1 MKLEGEIMEIWKM
14 AFRNISRR
22 KLRTTLTVLGIVVGV
37 SLMLALFSLVSGMD
51 VRVTQMVRALGGAD
65 ITIYN
70 ATFPGRGGQPFGGFG
85 TIMRGTLP
93 IELLQQI
100 NQIPGVYI
108 ASPQLSFMGYLGSSR
123 ITIYG
128 IDPSTYDEVTGGLNI
143 IEGRGLK
150 QEDKNKIVLGKTIVE
165 ASNITIGSKVK
176 IGISATEQEDFEV
189 VGVFE
194 TGVMFQENAG
204 YITLEDAQRL
214 TGYMGQISQILVKCE
229 DPYIVSEVA
238 NTISNLIPGVRITTP
253 TAMITQATQLL
264 NTLTMFFATIGLVAL
279 LAGSFGVMN
288 TMFMAISERT
298 REIGILKAIGA
309 RNREIL
315 KMFLAEAIIIGALGG
330 GIGIIIGAIITY
342 ILPMFIPGFIGIA
355 PFIGGTTARGIR
367 QIRTTQTFTPTLT
380 PINIALC
387 FSLGVLVGLLAGL
400 YPAWRA
406 SKMKPVEALRHV

>member
-1 MKLEGEIMEIWKM
+1 MEVWKM

-70 ATFPGRGGQPFGGFG
+70 ATLPGRGGQPFGGFG
-85 TIMRGTLP
+85 GFITITRGMLS
-93 IELLQQI
+93 IELVQQI
-100 NQIPGVYI
+100 IQIPGVY
-108 ASPQLSFMGYLGSSR
+108 AVSPQLSFMGYLGSSR

-128 IDPSTYDEVTGGLNI
+128 IDPSTYNEVTGGLNI
-143 IEGRGLK
+143 IEGRELQQG
-150 QEDKNKIVLGKTIVE
+150 DKNKIVLGKTIVE
-165 ASNITIGSKVK
+165 ALDITIGSKVK
-176 IGISATEQEDFEV
+176 IGTSTTEQEEFEV
-189 VGVFE
+189 IGVFE
-194 TGVMFQENAG
+194 TGVTFQEYAG
-204 YITLEDAQRL
+204 YIMLEDAQRL
-214 TGYMGQISQILVKCE
+214 TGYRGQVSQILVKCE

-238 NTISNLIPGVRITTP
+238 NTISNLVPGIRVTTP
-253 TAMITQATQLL
+253 TTMVTQAIQLL

-288 TMFMAISERT
+288 TMFMSISERT

-309 RNREIL
+309 RNIEIL

-330 GIGIIIGAIITY
+330 GIGVIIGAIITY
-342 ILPMFIPGFIGIA
+342 ILPMFMPGFIGIA
-355 PFIGGTTARGIR
+355 PFIGGTTARGVR
-367 QIRTTQTFTPTLT
+367 QVRTTQTFTPTLT
-380 PINIALC
+380 PMNIALC
-387 FSLGVLVGLLAGL
+387 FSLGILVGLLAGL

-406 SKMKPVEALRHV
+406 SRMKPVEALRHV